1 MPIGAVIAGI
11 GAVTS
16 IVGGIS
22 GANQASKNNSTAKK
36 NAKAQQKAAE
46 KQAKATNEY
55 NAKVDFAKEFN
66 YKQQTNFAYNN
77 AIKNWQKTNEIQ
89 DYKYL
94 QSLKLYEKSESI
106 KNQNKNLNSLAAS
119 QAIESEMT
127 AIDDMFLTQQF
138 QNETA
143 INTLKNV
150 YQEAALSTQE
160 QGLKSLQISASK
172 DSGFASLQNTMQ
184 QARDE
189 TAMEKESALIKGL
202 IAQGKASLGQAGV
215 SSAKRQQS
223 TSAELQRGLMSL
235 ERQMTGEIKQ
245 AQIKMLEINAD
256 ASLQQLG
263 VGLNLQKIANTITDA
278 EEEADFNK
286 KVSEANM
293 ESFLTQST
301 KNIEQ
306 INLQKKFADL
316 NVDASAMLFPEPL
329 SYNPM
334 PEMPP
339 TPMFVKSMKATA
351 AFVPS
356 PAQQSTMAPLLQ
368 GIGGAA
374 TSLAGVDFSNL
385 GGGGGGGSITG
396 NKIGNFG
403 GGSMPG
409 AFSPGGT
416 LGTFGSY

>member
-1 MPIGAVIAGI
+1 MPLITPIIAGI

-22 GANQASKNNSTAKK
+22 GANQASENNSTAKK

-55 NAKVDFAKEFN
+55 NEKVDVAKEFN
-66 YKQQTNFAYNN
+66 YKQNTNFSYNN
-77 AIKNWQKTNEIQ
+77 AIKDWQKTNEIQ

-106 KNQNKNLNSLAAS
+106 KNQNKGLNSLAAS

-127 AIDDMFLTQQF
+127 AIDDMFLAQQF

-150 YQEAALSTQE
+150 YQESALNTQE

-172 DSGFASLQNTMQ
+172 DLGFASLQNTMQ

-189 TAMEKESALIKGL
+189 TAMEKEAALIKGL

-215 SSAKRQQS
+215 SSGKRQQS

-263 VGLNLQKIANTITDA
+263 VGLNLQKIANTIADA

-316 NVDASAMLFPEPL
+316 NVDASSMLFPEPL

-351 AFVPS
+351 AFIPS
-356 PAQQSTMAPLLQ
+356 PAQQSTMAPLLK

-374 TSLAGVDFSNL
+374 SSLAGVDFT
-385 GGGGGGGSITG
+385 GGGGSGSGGGSNMFTSDGGAG
-396 NKIGNFG
+396 NLSFG
-403 GGSMPG
+403 GGMNSG
-409 AFSPGGT
+409 VNF
-416 LGTFGSY
+416 FG

>member
-1 MPIGAVIAGI
+1 MPIGAIIAGI

-22 GANQASKNNSTAKK
+22 GANQASKNNSIAKK
-36 NAKAQQKAAE
+36 NAKEQQKAA
-46 KQAKATNEY
+46 KNQAKATNKY
-55 NAKVDFAKEFN
+55 NEKLDFAKEFN
-66 YKQQTNFAYNN
+66 YKQNANFSYNN
-77 AIKNWQKTNEIQ
+77 AVKTAQKNNEIQ

-106 KNQNKNLNSLAAS
+106 KNQNKGLNSLAAS
-119 QAIESEMT
+119 QAVESELA
-127 AIDDMFLTQQF
+127 AIDDMFLAQQF
-138 QNETA
+138 QNENA
-143 INTLKNV
+143 LSTLKSV
-150 YQEAALSTQE
+150 YQNATLDTQE
-160 QGLKSLQISASK
+160 QGLKSLKISSQK
-172 DSGFASLQNTMQ
+172 NMGFSSLQNTMQ
-184 QARDE
+184 KARDE
-189 TAMEKESALIKGL
+189 TAMEKETTLIKGL

-215 SSAKRQQS
+215 SSGKRQQS

-278 EEEADFNK
+278 EEEADYNT

-293 ESFLTQST
+293 QSFLTQST

-306 INLQKKFADL
+306 INLQQKFADL
-316 NVDASAMLFPEPL
+316 NVEANSILFPEPL
-329 SYNPM
+329 AYNPM

-339 TPMFVKSMKATA
+339 LPIFVKSMKATA

-385 GGGGGGGSITG
+385 GGKGGSGFNPGDKSSNLFNNNIS
-396 NKIGNFG
+396 NFG
-403 GGSMPG
+403 GGAPLG
-409 AFSPGGT
+409 AFD
-416 LGTFGSY
+416 L

>member
-22 GANQASKNNSTAKK
+22 ASNQASKNNSTAKK
-36 NAKAQQKAAE
+36 NAEQQQKAAE

-55 NAKVDFAKEFN
+55 NEKVDAAKEFN
-66 YKQQTNFAYNN
+66 YKQNANYSYNN
-77 AIKNWQKTNEIQ
+77 AVKTAQKNNEIQ

-106 KNQNKNLNSLAAS
+106 KNQSKGLNSLAVS
-119 QAIESEMT
+119 QAVESEMT
-127 AIDDMFLTQQF
+127 AIDDMFLAQQF

-143 INTLKNV
+143 LTTLKGV
-150 YQEAALSTQE
+150 YQDATLSTQE

-189 TAMEKESALIKGL
+189 TAMEKEAALIKGL

-263 VGLNLQKIANTITDA
+263 VGLNLEKIANTIASA
-278 EEEADFNK
+278 EEEVDFNK
-286 KVSEANM
+286 EVSEANM
-293 ESFLTQST
+293 QSFLTQST

-316 NVDASAMLFPEPL
+316 NVDANSMLFPEPL
-329 SYNPM
+329 AYNPM
-334 PEMPP
+334 PEKPP
-339 TPMFVKSMKATA
+339 LPIFVKSMKATA
-351 AFVPS
+351 AFIPS

-385 GGGGGGGSITG
+385 GGGGGFKAGQTQ
-396 NKIGNFG
+396 IGAG
-403 GGSMPG
+403 GGNV
-409 AFSPGGT
+409 GGI
-416 LGTFGSY
+416 GTFGPNYGIAQN